1 MDVELRRTVKT
12 LIDARKCVS
21 MVELAMMFFQNNFTK
36 IFYEN
41 FFENVQSEFSVQS
54 MTKNLSGFSFFLGGF
69 CFSVVTPN
77 TPIGSN
83 RIASKDW
90 VPGSVRLFTKL

>member
-1 MDVELRRTVKT
+1 MR
-12 LIDARKCVS
+12 
-21 MVELAMMFFQNNFTK
+21 
-36 IFYEN
+36 IFLGK
-41 FFENVQSEFSVQS
+41 VQSEFSVQS
-54 MTKNLSGFSFFLGGF
+54 MTKNLCGCSFFLEGF

-77 TPIGSN
+77 VPIGSN